1 MLLERIAAIPNF
13 EAIFGVAAD
22 HRLDQVR
29 SRSRGGAVHGT
40 FWNHEEYD
48 ADGRLVARYESFQE
62 VDSAAGTSRSGWVKY
77 DADGWVVDE
86 GRIAASRWAS
96 RDGSRSGEH
105 GLHLP
110 LPHHDDAVD

>member
-22 HRLDQVR
+22 HRLEQVR
-29 SRSRGGAVHGT
+29 SRSRGGALRGT

-62 VDSAAGTSRSGWVKY
+62 LDSAAGTSRSGWVKY
-77 DADGWVVDE
+77 DADGWVWTR
-86 GRIAASRWAS
+86 G
-96 RDGSRSGEH
+96 GSRRGDRPTHSIRPVVFRV
-105 GLHLP
+105 P
-110 LPHHDDAVD
+110 LSEFRSM

>member
-13 EAIFGVAAD
+13 EAIFGV
-22 HRLDQVR
+22 R
-29 SRSRGGAVHGT
+29 GT

-86 GRIAASRWAS
+86 GRIATR
-96 RDGSRSGEH
+96 
-105 GLHLP
+105 
-110 LPHHDDAVD
+110 

>member
-22 HRLDQVR
+22 HRLEQVR
-29 SRSRGGAVHGT
+29 SRSRGGALHGT

-62 VDSAAGTSRSGWVKY
+62 FDAAAGTSRSGWVKY

-86 GRIAASRWAS
+86 GRIAAR
-96 RDGSRSGEH
+96 R
-105 GLHLP
+105 
-110 LPHHDDAVD
+110 